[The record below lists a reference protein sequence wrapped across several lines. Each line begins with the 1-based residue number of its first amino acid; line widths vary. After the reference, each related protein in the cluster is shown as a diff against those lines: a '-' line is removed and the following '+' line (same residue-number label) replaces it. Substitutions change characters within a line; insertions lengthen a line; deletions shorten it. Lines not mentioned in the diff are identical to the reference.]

1 MTTPPTS
8 RTTPD
13 SGSRTPNALERALF
27 GRPVSALPALAP
39 GLLLAAAVVA
49 VSVLLADVV
58 NASLGYKGL
67 LSYIMTAIVVGLV
80 VGNTV
85 PMPAAVGPGVSFCLA
100 KILRLGI
107 IMMGIRLSL
116 FDAAR
121 IGAWGIPIVLTC
133 ILTGLVLT
141 TFFTRM
147 LKLSDRLGT
156 LMAVGTS
163 ICGASAIVATA
174 PAIEAEDEEVAYA
187 VANITVFGIAAM
199 LIYPYLAHALFSGN
213 VVMAG
218 LFQGTAIH
226 ETAQVTGSAL
236 IYDQTFGVSQK
247 PSAADVA
254 IVIKLVRNAFMAVVI
269 PVMAYIYARRQAG
282 RDGGAASV
290 SARKLFPMFILAFVG
305 MAAVRSMGDAGPR
318 GGGLAFGV
326 WPKAEWSAAVAWI
339 GNAAGYVLA
348 MAMAGVGLG
357 TRLKTLKGLGITP
370 FYVGLFASVVVGVAS
385 AVAVFLLGGLIAF

>member
-100 KILRLGI
+100 KVLRLGI

-305 MAAVRSMGDAGPR
+305 MATVRSMGDAGPR

>member
-326 WPKAEWSAAVAWI
+326 WPKAEWSAAVGWI

>member
-100 KILRLGI
+100 KVLRLGI

>member
-326 WPKAEWSAAVAWI
+326 WPKAEWSAAVAWV

>member
-8 RTTPD
+8 RTTTD

>member
-1 MTTPPTS
+1 
-8 RTTPD
+8 
-13 SGSRTPNALERALF
+13 
-27 GRPVSALPALAP
+27 
-39 GLLLAAAVVA
+39 
-49 VSVLLADVV
+49 
-58 NASLGYKGL
+58 
-67 LSYIMTAIVVGLV
+67 
-80 VGNTV
+80 
-85 PMPAAVGPGVSFCLA
+85 
-100 KILRLGI
+100 
-107 IMMGIRLSL
+107 MGIRLSL

-305 MAAVRSMGDAGPR
+305 MATVRSMGDAGPR